1 MSLSPGYRKKENC
14 KRRELLKRLIA
25 GDAQFVNMLAKF
37 WGSES
42 HDNRRVSEYFGVGKT
57 NDSSNQHRKNLR
69 GIRTR
74 SKGKV
79 SAADIAWMIEDAF
92 DGLDPSDLG
101 ISTITKEELS
111 AFFRMTTLLYVLM
124 EIYP

>member
-1 MSLSPGYRKKENC
+1 MALSSKFRKNENR

-25 GDAQFVNMLAKF
+25 GDAQFVNMLAKWF
-37 WGSES
+37 GSDTS
-42 HDNRRVSEYFGVGKT
+42 DNRRVAEYFGMGRT
-57 NDSSNQHRKNLR
+57 HDLDNMHRKNLR

-79 SAADIAWMIEDAF
+79 SAADIAWRVEDAF
-92 DGLDPSDLG
+92 DELDPADLG
-101 ISTITKEELS
+101 IKEITKEELS
-111 AFFRMTTLLYVLM
+111 AFFRMTTLLYSLT